1 MLALLR
7 AQTKPSQA
15 SWRLFQARRG
25 ATPTGERW
33 PLRLSLLQA
42 KVLAPMK
49 ALWRLVQA
57 LTPLRARWRLVQ
69 AMYLLTASLGPLQ
82 AT

>member
-7 AQTKPSQA
+7 AQTKPPQA

-33 PLRLSLLQA
+33 PLQSSLLQA
-42 KVLAPMK
+42 EVLVPTK

-57 LTPLRARWRLVQ
+57 LAPLRAKWRPLQ
-69 AMYLLTASLGPLQ
+69 ARYPLTASREPLQ
-82 AT
+82 AI